1 MTSHIS
7 EKPNFLYFKNSNENI
22 YTLCL
27 FKNDIIIFLKY
38 KADIKDFRE
47 LKKNVF

>member
-27 FKNDIIIFLKY
+27 FKINIIIFLKY
-38 KADIKDFRE
+38 KADIKDFKE
-47 LKKNVF
+47 FKK